1 MKLQARKGGEVASEE
16 TGPKLNLLRDR
27 LLSQESS
34 SEEGSTEVGAG
45 GAEPRLRVRL
55 RHSGGQP
62 RRHDQGSFY
71 RGGLRVSTLILGGKG
86 VSANKRLVGAGRGR
100 ASKCLW
106 SRLSE
111 CSSRLLLPW
120 SR

>member
-1 MKLQARKGGEVASEE
+1 MKLQARKSGEAASEE

-34 SEEGSTEVGAG
+34 SEDDSTEVGAG
-45 GAEPRLRVRL
+45 EASPGFAPDYGTREV
-55 RHSGGQP
+55 S
-62 RRHDQGSFY
+62 QGDVTKEAST

-100 ASKCLW
+100 ASNVFGVA
-106 SRLSE
+106 
-111 CSSRLLLPW
+111 
-120 SR
+120 